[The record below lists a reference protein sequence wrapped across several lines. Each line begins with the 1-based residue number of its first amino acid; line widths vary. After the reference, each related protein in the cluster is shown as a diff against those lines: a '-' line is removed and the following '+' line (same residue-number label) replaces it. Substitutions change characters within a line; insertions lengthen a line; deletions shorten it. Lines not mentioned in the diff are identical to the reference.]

1 MEAAPP
7 RQLTAKDWITAAWA
21 AFEKGG
27 VDAVRIVPLATS
39 LGVSRG
45 SFYWHFEDRDALL
58 LDVLRLWSVS
68 NCHDVIDANEKLG
81 GVADVRLLRLIETC
95 ARDDGHLEMTLR
107 SWAQTDARAGMVM
120 AEVDATRIAYLAKLI
135 AEATRN
141 PKNAEAKARVTYAAW
156 LGEYTALAHVDEATR
171 VANMRC
177 LHDMLL
183 KDYAAQSAGSQRP
196 AVLR

>member
-1 MEAAPP
+1 MEIAHP
-7 RQLTAKDWITAAWA
+7 RQLTADDWIKAAWT

-27 VDAVRIVPLATS
+27 VDAVRIVPLAAS

-58 LDVLRLWSVS
+58 LDVLQQWSVM
-68 NCHDVIDANEKLG
+68 NCDDVIAANEKLG
-81 GVADVRLLRLIETC
+81 EVADVRLLRLIETC
-95 ARDDGHLEMTLR
+95 ARDDGHLEMALR
-107 SWAQTDARAGMVM
+107 SWAQTDARAGKVIVG
-120 AEVDATRIAYLAKLI
+120 VDTKRIAYLAQLI

-156 LGEYTALAHVDEATR
+156 LGEYTALAHIDETTR

-183 KDYAAQSAGSQRP
+183 KD
-196 AVLR
+196 